1 MKLFNLFRRR
11 GSAPLARERLQ
22 IILSHER
29 ATGGQSDLLA
39 ILREEIL
46 SAIAKH
52 VSIDRDSI
60 QVRLNRGETVS
71 VLEINVEIPCAAR
84 MPLVRMASS
93 GDRLARCKT
102 VQLPRV
108 DCPV

>member
-1 MKLFNLFRRR
+1 MKLFNLFRPRS
-11 GSAPLARERLQ
+11 SAPAARERLQ

-29 ATGGQSDLLA
+29 ATAGQSDLLA

-60 QVRLNRGETVS
+60 QVRLNRGQTVS
-71 VLEINVEIPCAAR
+71 ALEINVEIPCSVR
-84 MPLVRMASS
+84 MPLVS
-93 GDRLARCKT
+93 GF
-102 VQLPRV
+102 
-108 DCPV
+108 